1 MSDRSYRRRVEELV
15 FNKKLDESLD
25 LTEGNKKTKEKL
37 KAHLRGVGSKAQ
49 GLGTAHMKQGETN
62 TSPSYLLRRGRAEA
76 QRGVPTQE
84 PMPGRITAIQY
95 KKRKA
100 AKKREDE
107 SNSVVG
113 RDRILEIAKVEILSR
128 AIVEKVET
136 LYEQGKIDEGAFTGG
151 VKLALKGVKRT
162 LGAPFRAVG
171 GLSHGLRG
179 EDTPS
184 QGSISHAIGRR
195 VGSATRGLTRGL
207 LGKEQDKTKSISN
220 KAMHAVGDAFRMP
233 FGKSQAQMKK
243 KADDEAKKVA
253 AQKAAAKQ
261 AAKQAAAQKAAAAQQ
276 AGSVSLVTSNDI
288 SSDYIAQKYE
298 RIDELLPFL
307 LAAAPWVMRGVQA
320 ARLYRAGR
328 TIKGLK
334 TAYDLAA
341 PGQKLSAVTKAGAK
355 AAGRYAAGKGAGEY
369 AADAA
374 KGAVK
379 SAVGGMVGDIGKKA
393 LGAVGSGISKGI
405 SGFKRAKGVS
415 DYVGGD
421 KEEKRKKETED
432 DTQDQ
437 SQSNQDDSYRY

>member
-15 FNKKLDESLD
+15 FNKKLDETFDQVETKKNSQKSV
-25 LTEGNKKTKEKL
+25 NK
-37 KAHLRGVGSKAQ
+37 V
-49 GLGTAHMKQGETN
+49 
-62 TSPSYLLRRGRAEA
+62 RR
-76 QRGVPTQE
+76 
-84 PMPGRITAIQY
+84 
-95 KKRKA
+95 
-100 AKKREDE
+100 DE
-107 SNSVVG
+107 SPKIVG

-128 AIVEKVET
+128 VIVEKVEA

-151 VKLALKGVKRT
+151 VKLALQGVKRT

-184 QGSISHAIGRR
+184 KGSISHAIGRR

-220 KAMHAVGDAFRMP
+220 KAMYAVGDAFRKP

-243 KADDEAKKVA
+243 KAEDEAKK
-253 AQKAAAKQ
+253 
-261 AAKQAAAQKAAAAQQ
+261 AAAQKASSSSGPGLAT
-276 AGSVSLVTSNDI
+276 LNTSNDI
-288 SSDYIAQKYE
+288 SSDYIDQKYE

-307 LAAAPWVMRGVQA
+307 LAAAPWVMRGAQA
-320 ARLYRAGR
+320 ARWGYNAYKAGR
-328 TIKGLK
+328 AIKGMK
-334 TAYDLAA
+334 TAYDLADR
-341 PGQKLSAVTKAGAK
+341 GRKLSAVTKAGAK

-421 KEEKRKKETED
+421 KEEKRKKETQD
-432 DTQDQ
+432 DADDRP
-437 SQSNQDDSYRY
+437 QSNQDDSYRY